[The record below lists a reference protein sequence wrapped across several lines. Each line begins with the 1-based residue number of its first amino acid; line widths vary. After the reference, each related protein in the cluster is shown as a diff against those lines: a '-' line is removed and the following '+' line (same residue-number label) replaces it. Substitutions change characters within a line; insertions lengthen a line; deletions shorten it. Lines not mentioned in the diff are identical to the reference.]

1 SVYLGFN
8 SAKFAFLLC
17 YLSLHDALPIYIIK
31 TFQNVGYVLDEDLF
45 VVNYDWRVMP
55 GPVDNNF
62 DGHIDGISA
71 ASITSRQFKYGVD
84 YLGWFL
90 KQACEMWRQNNNNEE
105 LDSIDIISHST
116 GGLVARTYIQSDAYG
131 GVYDNVNNYSLPKV
145 RNLVMIGVPNRGA
158 SKPWNP
164 LNDNWIADPAYRFVL
179 SKMINRAYQKVKQ
192 GVTING
198 PDYSIDL

>member
-84 YLGWFL
+84 
-90 KQACEMWRQNNNNEE
+90 RSEE
-105 LDSIDIISHST
+105 HTSEL
-116 GGLVARTYIQSDAYG
+116 QS
-131 GVYDNVNNYSLPKV
+131 
-145 RNLVMIGVPNRGA
+145 RENLVCGLLLEN
-158 SKPWNP
+158 K
-164 LNDNWIADPAYRFVL
+164 
-179 SKMINRAYQKVKQ
+179 KEH
-192 GVTING
+192 
-198 PDYSIDL
+198 